1 MKIRL
6 TILALVL
13 IPVLVAGGFAV
24 TKTPMSAPVVAV
36 LGAVMIWLAYTRY
49 ARRIDAEVIRPDD
62 KKATPARM
70 YMDGVDFMPTSRNVL
85 YGYHFKSIAAAGP
98 IVGPIA
104 AATLW
109 GWMPA
114 LLWLT
119 LGVSFLG
126 WASDY
131 SAIVVAVRNDGNS
144 LSAIAH
150 RLISPRARIILF
162 VFIFFYLLL
171 LAGAFVGIMAGIF
184 DPRADVP
191 FGILMLAIMGLLMGQ
206 MLYKWKMD
214 LILVTFIAVA
224 LTLGGM
230 ALGAKGISSA
240 KGVTPDGK
248 PAATIVFGGPVNSV
262 VEKVGNGL
270 NRITGGEPMYTVV
283 DPTKADP
290 RLATTVITAD
300 GKIVPKY
307 VDKSGAIKMMP
318 SFVFWCLMVFL
329 FSYLGTVLPIWRF
342 AQPTNYIGFWVTFI
356 TIGLSALGAIVGGV
370 RALFGNPEMIK
381 AVTFQT
387 KVFSTL
393 MPMSQAK
400 DAAGNILQALPAI
413 QPIWPMLFVTIACGA
428 ISGWHALVGSIGTA
442 RQLEYETDAL
452 PVGGGGMFSEN
463 ALALLSLVAVS
474 IAGGAGAGAFA
485 AGVGKLLGMVTFGA
499 IAPAYGTA
507 LGFGVFVV
515 IVLTMVQLVFRVMR
529 VTLGEWLGDT
539 WAGFK
544 NAHISAIVSMGLALV
559 LVLSGT
565 WIYLWQ
571 LFGASN
577 QLMAALSLLIVS
589 LWLKSIGRSP
599 RYAFWPMLFMYV
611 TTMAAILVT
620 AYNLYASILSNPKI
634 AAQPINSF
642 GAIAMLIV
650 AGLLFIAAIL
660 IAWDAFKA
668 WRKLDVKGA
677 TPTPTRDRER
687 ELVSAHD

>member
-1 MKIRL
+1 MKQRA
-6 TILALVL
+6 TILVL
-13 IPVLVAGGFAV
+13 ILLPILVGGGFAL
-24 TKTPMSAPVVAV
+24 TKRPMNAPVIAI
-36 LGAVMIWLAYTRY
+36 LGAVMIWLGYTGY
-49 ARRIDAEVIRPDD
+49 ARRIDQNVIQPDS

-104 AATLW
+104 AVALW
-109 GWMPA
+109 GWLPS

-119 LGVSFLG
+119 LGVTFLG

-150 RLISPRARIILF
+150 RLIAPRARVILF

-191 FGILMLAIMGLLMGQ
+191 FGIFVLAIMGLLMGQ
-206 MLYKWKMD
+206 MLYRWKMD
-214 LILVTFIAVA
+214 LIVVTVLAVG
-224 LTLGGM
+224 LTMGAM
-230 ALGAKGISSA
+230 ALGARGMTTVKGTTA
-240 KGVTPDGK
+240 AGN
-248 PAATIVFGGPVNSV
+248 PATAVVFAGPVNSL
-262 VEKVGNGL
+262 VEKLNGAI
-270 NRITGGEPMYTVV
+270 NRLTGGQPLYTVV
-283 DPTKADP
+283 DPTRSDP
-290 RLATTVITAD
+290 RLAAMTVNAE
-300 GKIVPKY
+300 GKIVPRY
-307 VDKSGAIKMMP
+307 VAGGGAIKMLP
-318 SFVFWCLMVFL
+318 SFIFWCVFIFA

-342 AQPTNYIGFWVTFI
+342 AQPTNYIGFWITFL
-356 TIGLSALGAIVGGV
+356 TIGFSALGAVVAGLRG
-370 RALFGNPEMIK
+370 LFGSTVMAQ

-387 KVFSTL
+387 KVFGAWV
-393 MPMSQAK
+393 PMTQAK
-400 DAAGNILQALPAI
+400 DAAGHILQNLPAI

-428 ISGWHALVGSIGTA
+428 ISGWHSLVGSIGTA

-452 PVGGGGMFSEN
+452 PVGGGGMFTEN
-463 ALALLSLVAVS
+463 ALALLALVAVS

-485 AGVGKLLGMVTFGA
+485 NGVGKLLGLVTFGG
-499 IAPAYGTA
+499 IEQAYGTA

-529 VTLGEWLGDT
+529 VTLGEWLGDV
-539 WAGFK
+539 WLGFK
-544 NAHISAIVSMGLALV
+544 NPHISAIISMGLTLL

-589 LWLKSIGRSP
+589 LWLKSVGRSP
-599 RYAFWPMLFMYV
+599 RFVFWPMVFMYI
-611 TTMAAILVT
+611 TTMAAIIVT
-620 AYNLYASILSNPKI
+620 AYNLYASILSNQQI
-634 AAQPINSF
+634 ASQTINLL
-642 GAIAMLIV
+642 GAVAMIV
-650 AGLLFIAAIL
+650 VAVLLFAAALIIAYD
-660 IAWDAFKA
+660 AWHA
-668 WRKLDVKGA
+668 WGRMKGPA
-677 TPTPTRDRER
+677 QVQPVAAD
-687 ELVSAHD
+687 

>member
-1 MKIRL
+1 MNIRL
-6 TILALVL
+6 SILVL
-13 IPVLVAGGFAV
+13 ILIPVIVVGGYVFTHRA
-24 TKTPMSAPVVAV
+24 MSAPVVVV
-36 LGAVMIWLAYTRY
+36 LGAVMIYLGYTRY
-49 ARRIDAEVIRPDD
+49 AQVIDRTVIQPDN

-119 LGVSFLG
+119 LGVTFLG

-131 SAIVVAVRNDGNS
+131 SAIMVAVRNDGNS

-150 RLISPRARIILF
+150 RLIAPRTRVILF

-191 FGILMLAIMGLLMGQ
+191 FGIFMLAIMGLLMGQ
-206 MLYKWKMD
+206 MLYRWKMD
-214 LILVTFIAVA
+214 LIFVTLLAVVV
-224 LTLGGM
+224 TLGSM
-230 ALGAKGISSA
+230 AIGAKGIIA
-240 KGVTPDGK
+240 TKGTTPDGK
-248 PAATIVFGGPVNSV
+248 PASALVFAGPINSA
-262 VEKVGNGL
+262 VEKLSDGINKLSGRQAL
-270 NRITGGEPMYTVV
+270 YTVV
-283 DPTKADP
+283 DPTRSDP
-290 RLATTVITAD
+290 RLVTTVVNPD

-307 VDKSGAIKMMP
+307 VDQGGAIKMLP
-318 SFVFWCLMVFL
+318 SFLFWCFFIFA

-342 AQPTNYIGFWVTFI
+342 AQPTNYIGFWVTFL
-356 TIGLSALGAIVGGV
+356 TIGLSALGAVLGGI
-370 RALFGNPEMIK
+370 RAIFGNPGMIQ

-387 KVFSTL
+387 KVFNSW
-393 MPMSQAK
+393 MPMTQAK
-400 DAAGNILQALPAI
+400 DAAGNILQAMPAI

-428 ISGWHALVGSIGTA
+428 ISGWHSLVGSIGTA

-463 ALALLSLVAVS
+463 ALALLSLIAVS
-474 IAGGAGAGAFA
+474 IAGGTGAGAFA
-485 AGVGKLLGMVTFGA
+485 AGVGKLLGIITFGG
-499 IAPAYGTA
+499 IPPAYGTA

-529 VTLGEWLGDT
+529 VTLGEWLGEA
-539 WAGFK
+539 WVGFK
-544 NAHISAIVSMGLALV
+544 NPHIAAIISMLLTLL

-577 QLMAALSLLIVS
+577 QLMAALSLLIVCI
-589 LWLKSIGRSP
+589 WLRSVGRSP
-599 RYAFWPMLFMYV
+599 RFAFWPMLFMYV
-611 TTMAAILVT
+611 TTMAAIVVT

-634 AAQPINSF
+634 AAQPINF
-642 GAIAMLIV
+642 AGAVAMILV
-650 AGLLFIAAIL
+650 SALLFIAAL
-660 IAWDAFKA
+660 IIAYDAWNA
-668 WRKLDVKGA
+668 WHRPL
-677 TPTPTRDRER
+677 P
-687 ELVSAHD
+687 SAKVAPVPAD

>member
-1 MKIRL
+1 MKNRVAI
-6 TILALVL
+6 LVL
-13 IPVLVAGGFAV
+13 ILLPILVGCGFALA
-24 TKTPMSAPVVAV
+24 KWSMNAPVIAV
-36 LGAVMIWLAYTRY
+36 LGTIMIWLGYTTY
-49 ARRIDAEVIRPDD
+49 ARHVDQTVIRPDP

-109 GWMPA
+109 GWLPA

-119 LGVSFLG
+119 LGVTFLG

-131 SAIVVAVRNDGNS
+131 SAIMVAVRNDGNS

-150 RLISPRARIILF
+150 RLIAPRARVILF

-191 FGILMLAIMGLLMGQ
+191 FGIFMLAIMGLLMGQ
-206 MLYKWKMD
+206 MLYRWKMD
-214 LILVTFIAVA
+214 LLLVTVVAVG
-224 LTLGGM
+224 LTMAGM
-230 ALGAKGISSA
+230 AFGAKGMMA
-240 KGVTPDGK
+240 VKGTTPDGK
-248 PAATIVFGGPVNSV
+248 PAIANVFAGPVNSLV
-262 VEKVGNGL
+262 DKLDAGINQL
-270 NRITGGEPMYTVV
+270 SGGQAMYTVV
-283 DPTKADP
+283 DPTKSDP
-290 RLATTVITAD
+290 RLAPMTVNAD

-307 VDKSGAIKMMP
+307 TDSSGAIKMLP
-318 SFVFWCLMVFL
+318 SFIFWCLFIFA

-342 AQPTNYIGFWVTFI
+342 AQPTNYIGFWVTFL
-356 TIGLSALGAIVGGV
+356 TIGLSALGALIGGL
-370 RALFGNPEMIK
+370 RGIFGNAAMAQ

-387 KVFSTL
+387 KVFASWV
-393 MPMSQAK
+393 PMTQAK
-400 DAAGNILQALPAI
+400 TATGQILQTLPAI

-428 ISGWHALVGSIGTA
+428 ISGWHSLVGSIGTA

-452 PVGGGGMFSEN
+452 PVGGGGMFTEN

-474 IAGGAGAGAFA
+474 IAGGTGAGAFA
-485 AGVGKLLGMVTFGA
+485 AGVGKLLGLVTFGV
-499 IAPAYGTA
+499 IQPAYGTA

-529 VTLGEWLGDT
+529 VTLGEWLGDV
-539 WAGFK
+539 WIGFK
-544 NAHISAIVSMGLALV
+544 NAHISAFVSMGLTLL

-599 RYAFWPMLFMYV
+599 RYAFYPMLFMYI
-611 TTMAAILVT
+611 TTMAAIIVT
-620 AYNLYASILSNPKI
+620 GYNLYASILSNPKI
-634 AAQPINSF
+634 AGQTINML
-642 GAIAMLIV
+642 GAVAMIIV
-650 AGLLFIAAIL
+650 AVLLFVAAVL
-660 IAWDAFKA
+660 IAWDAWKA
-668 WRKLDVKGA
+668 WGKLKGPA
-677 TPTPTRDRER
+677 AMSMAAD
-687 ELVSAHD
+687 